1 MNHPVHGEIMVLY
14 DPLLRAHSPLHT
26 TSKIKSSGDIVLTF
40 ELCTKGTLGTMI
52 CAILRQ
58 RYVHYRESNLETRM
72 ITVMFGRVAL
82 P

>member
-1 MNHPVHGEIMVLY
+1 MDHPLHGEIMVLY
-14 DPLLRAHSPLHT
+14 DPLLRAHSPPHT
-26 TSKIKSSGDIVLTF
+26 TDDTVLTF

-58 RYVHYRESNLETRM
+58 RYVHYRESNLETRT